1 MGSIL
6 IVEDNPMN
14 MELARDVLEANGHE
28 VCAVHS
34 AAEAL
39 EVLTESSPDLILM
52 DIQLPGLDGLELT
65 RTLKRDPKRKDIIV
79 VALTAHAMKGDRER
93 ILGAGCSGY
102 IAKPIDTRQLCRE
115 VARHLPAASQLVD
128 PSKG

>member
-1 MGSIL
+1 MGTIL

-14 MELARDVLEANGHE
+14 MELARDVLESSGHD
-28 VCAVHS
+28 VYGVNS

-39 EVLTESSPDLILM
+39 QALNETLPDLILM
-52 DIQLPGLDGLELT
+52 DIQLPGLDGLEFT
-65 RTLKRDPKRKDIIV
+65 RSLKRDPQKRAITI

-102 IAKPIDTRQLCRE
+102 IAKPIDTRELCRE
-115 VARHLPAASQLVD
+115 VAKHLPPPQ
-128 PSKG
+128 PQHHCTEG